1 MVTRRNFL
9 ALLGVLLAPACAS
22 HPPRQAPQAAAAPQL
37 TAVTLAIS
45 GMT

>member
-1 MVTRRNFL
+1 MVTRRTVL

-22 HPPRQAPQAAAAPQL
+22 QPRQAPRAAAPPPL